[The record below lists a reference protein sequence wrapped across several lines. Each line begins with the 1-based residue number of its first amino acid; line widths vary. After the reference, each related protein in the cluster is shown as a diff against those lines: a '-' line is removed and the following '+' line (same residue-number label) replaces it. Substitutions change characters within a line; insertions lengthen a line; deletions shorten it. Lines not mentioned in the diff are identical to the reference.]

1 MINVDLKNI
10 KAKSIRAVFL
20 SIASSQKTTR
30 AEIARDTG
38 LSLMTVGKIAD
49 ILTRAGIT
57 EEEKESSGAVGR
69 RASSIRISGLY
80 YGIILDVSSDTYIC
94 EIVDAATKTM
104 DQFSY
109 AYNRDY
115 YKEENLLL
123 FLKNLSLYLSTRYD
137 PEKCFGIGVIE
148 EKFLRGTSAKKFTA
162 SAQESDS
169 ASIRKET
176 QKALAQYSQSI
187 QWMSRVE
194 AAAHHA
200 ASRTPEQNK
209 SIILYCYAEEN
220 IQSVMLVQGKPL
232 TGKNGA
238 IGNIEPQLEHLFPL
252 SNEPKPA
259 AQIATAIKQAAMLL
273 DPHKLVIE
281 IDGHTEAFIHEL
293 QNHIF
298 DIGLNQENCT
308 LTTQGARNAR
318 RGAALRV
325 RDQWIHSVVS
335 SEI

>member
-187 QWMSRVE
+187 SGCRAWKLLLITRQVAPPSKTSPSFYIVTRKKTYK
-194 AAAHHA
+194 
-200 ASRTPEQNK
+200 ASCSYKANHSPGKMEQ
-209 SIILYCYAEEN
+209 
-220 IQSVMLVQGKPL
+220 
-232 TGKNGA
+232 
-238 IGNIEPQLEHLFPL
+238 
-252 SNEPKPA
+252 
-259 AQIATAIKQAAMLL
+259 
-273 DPHKLVIE
+273 
-281 IDGHTEAFIHEL
+281 
-293 QNHIF
+293 
-298 DIGLNQENCT
+298 
-308 LTTQGARNAR
+308 
-318 RGAALRV
+318 
-325 RDQWIHSVVS
+325 
-335 SEI
+335 SEILNPSLSTSSPFLTNQNQLLRSQQPSSKPPCYLIRTN